1 MTNPKPKDMKLYNLA
16 KKQIYSKYK
25 KHSAYRS
32 SALVKKYK
40 ELYKKKYK
48 DNVAYSGKKPD
59 KKGLTR
65 WHKEKWRN
73 QRGGVGYRKKGDVY
87 RPTKRITKKTPR
99 TFSELSKSSIR
110 KAQREKKLT
119 GRVKKFK

>member
-1 MTNPKPKDMKLYNLA
+1 MTNPKPKDKKLYELA
-16 KKQIYSKYK
+16 RKQVYSKYK

-40 ELYKKKYK
+40 ELYKKKYNS
-48 DNVAYSGKKPD
+48 NVAYSGKKSD
-59 KKGLTR
+59 KKGLSR

-73 QRGGVGYRKKGDVY
+73 QRGGVGYKKKGDVY
-87 RPTKRITKKTPR
+87 RPTTRITQKTPK
-99 TFSELSKSSIR
+99 TFGELSRASIR
-110 KAQREKKLT
+110 KAQKEKLKT